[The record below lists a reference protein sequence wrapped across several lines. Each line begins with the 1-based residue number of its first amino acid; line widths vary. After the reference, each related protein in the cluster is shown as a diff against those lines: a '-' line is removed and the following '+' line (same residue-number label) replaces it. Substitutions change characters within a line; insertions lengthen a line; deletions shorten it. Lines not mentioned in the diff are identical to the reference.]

1 MSETEVK
8 RVINIDGTVYAL
20 VPLSLLKE
28 AHSVLGQYWFAADAD
43 GYGEQNNDDVIAV
56 SEALEPWMEFKP

>member
-1 MSETEVK
+1 MSEVK

-28 AHSVLGQYWFAADAD
+28 AHKVLGQYWFS

-56 SEALEPWMEFKP
+56 SEALEPWMEYES